1 MQKNSK
7 PLIAIGSLLSLAAC
21 AYGAPAA
28 GPLSIPLKPDPPL
41 AIDGQ
46 LDDWNMVPGQSV
58 LDSGAHVTYGKDKW
72 KNARDLSANVQ
83 LAWRPEGLFVA
94 VAVTDDTFR
103 QTQRGMNLW
112 KGDHVEL
119 YLDTAP
125 GSDPEQKIFG
135 KRQFL
140 IGLSP
145 GNFSHTGDALIDI
158 KPEAYLFL
166 PAGVRAEGIQVAS
179 QQTAGGYTIE
189 ASIPWKI
196 FDFKPQVGLPV
207 ALEVAVSDTDSQEA
221 SQGKMLTLG
230 TATWQRNQRSR
241 LLPGVLAR
249 ADGSAPASLTNTPL
263 FETKTL
269 ERGVSETLAF
279 DAPEVPESYEAVLS
293 LQARIDA
300 KSMGGYTQAL
310 QLKLN
315 GQTIDVK
322 RLANKK
328 PQEMM
333 LDGRVLSMAAG
344 NSFTVPMTP
353 DYPTVLQNSKYAF
366 KNAQAPLFEF
376 QVGDLLKTSGNTLEV
391 KNTPLHNA
399 DKTLVVTDAKLL
411 YRVKSVPVVRQGPP
425 IGALPRIAPQAVKPV
440 DYKLAEEAGH
450 AFALLLGGNT
460 FPVVSQYS
468 TPAGKWVN
476 GSNAYFTVKRQLE
489 RRGEWVVVRDTF
501 TNLTDENLPLMR
513 REEVQMKVGRLWLG
527 GLESGSVVGTS
538 FSSSNPTVLGVQGN
552 TGIGLLPLD
561 DVFQVHIKNYSTG
574 NAIGLADENL
584 VLKPKS
590 TYTAEWAIVPVP
602 TAKYFD
608 FVNATRRLLDVNFRI
623 DGSFAFMR
631 ADPATIGKWDD
642 RKTIDFVRF
651 KDAKYLCLG
660 PNYPRHQGL
669 IAHGTQLQKMDLS
682 GWKTAIAR
690 RHALLPDV
698 KQTAYFHS
706 FLDVWEEAPEKY
718 HDSRLLLA
726 DGSQGDYGQSPYKL
740 FVPTLTNSYGA
751 AVAKNIDLI
760 LDGMKLDGVYWDEFE
775 RSRYDYSYDPAVW
788 DGVSG
793 DIDPRTMK
801 LTRLKSSVTL
811 LSLPWRLAQAKRIM
825 ERHVLITNGGAPYT
839 RTMRSLRRPSFS
851 ETGSITNLRAV
862 QLFTPIALGD
872 HLTERSEEDAYR
884 VMVNAL
890 NYGALYYWYND
901 MTVNPTHHTLTQYM
915 FPFTPIELHQ
925 GYVIGQERIVTNKS
939 GIFGW
944 NDESGHEV
952 HVYDET
958 GREVVL
964 KDIEAPTVVK
974 TQTQN
979 GKTWTEIRIGEG
991 WSAAIVR
998 KTTG

>member
-1 MQKNSK
+1 MQKISK
-7 PLIAIGSLLSLAAC
+7 SLVAICSFFGFATC
-21 AYGAPAA
+21 VHGAPAA
-28 GPLSIPLKPDPPL
+28 GPLPIPLKPDPPL
-41 AIDGQ
+41 SIDGR
-46 LDDWNMVPGQSV
+46 LDDWSMVPGKSV
-58 LDSGAHVTYGKDKW
+58 LDSGANVTYGKDKW
-72 KNARDLSANVQ
+72 KNAQDLSASVQ
-83 LAWRPEGLFVA
+83 LAWRPEALFVA
-94 VAVTDDTFR
+94 VTVTDDVFR

-125 GSDPEQKIFG
+125 GSDPEQRIFG

-145 GNFSHTGDALIDI
+145 GNFSQTGDALIDI
-158 KPEAYLFL
+158 KPEAYLFQ
-166 PAGVRAEGIQVAS
+166 PSGVRLEGVQVEA
-179 QQTAGGYTIE
+179 QQTANGYTIE
-189 ASIPWKI
+189 ASIPWKV

-230 TATWQRNQRSR
+230 TAGWQRNQRSR

-249 ADGSAPASLTNTPL
+249 ADGSAPAPITNTSL
-263 FETKTL
+263 FKTKTL
-269 ERGVSETLAF
+269 ERGVAETLAF
-279 DAPEVPESYEAVLS
+279 DAPEVPEGYEAVLS
-293 LQARIDA
+293 LQARIDT
-300 KSMGGYTQAL
+300 KSLGGYTQAL

-333 LDGRVLSMAAG
+333 LDGRILSMTAG

-353 DYPTVLQNSKYAF
+353 DYQTVLQSPKYAF

-376 QVGDLLKTSGNTLEV
+376 QVGDLLKTTGNVLEV
-391 KNTPLHNA
+391 KNAPLHNA
-399 DKTLVVTDAKLL
+399 ERILVVTDAKLL

-425 IGALPRIAPQAVKPV
+425 AGTLPFVAPQPVKPV
-440 DYKLAEEAGH
+440 DYKLAQDKGH
-450 AFALLLGGNT
+450 AFSLQLGGNT
-460 FPVVSQYS
+460 FSVVSQYS

-489 RRGEWVVVRDTF
+489 RQGEWIVVRDTF

-513 REEVQMKVGRLWLG
+513 REEVPMKVGRLWLG
-527 GLESGSVVGTS
+527 GLESGSVTGTS
-538 FSSSNPTVLGVQGN
+538 NSSSNPTVFGVQEN
-552 TGIGLLPLD
+552 MGIGLLPLD
-561 DVFQVHIKNYSTG
+561 DVFQVHIKNYSNG

-602 TAKYFD
+602 TADYFD
-608 FVNATRRLLDVNFRI
+608 FINTTRRLLDVNFRI

-651 KDAKYLCLG
+651 KDVKYLCLG
-660 PNYPRHQGL
+660 PNYPRYKGL
-669 IAHGTQLQKMDLS
+669 IAQGTQLQKMNLS

-690 RHALLPDV
+690 RRELLPDV
-698 KQTAYFHS
+698 LQTAYFHS
-706 FLDVWEEAPEKY
+706 FLDVSEDALEKY
-718 HDSRLLLA
+718 NDSRLLLA
-726 DGSQGDYGQSPYKL
+726 DGSQGDYGESPYKL

-760 LDGMKLDGVYWDEFE
+760 LDEMKLDGVYWDEFE
-775 RSRYDYSYDPAVW
+775 RSRYDYSYDRAVW
-788 DGVSG
+788 DGVSA
-793 DIDPRTMK
+793 DIDAKTMK
-801 LTRLKSSVTL
+801 ITRLKSSVTL
-811 LSLPWRLAQAKRIM
+811 LSQPWRLAQAKRIM
-825 ERHVLITNGGAPYT
+825 ERHALITNGGAPYT

-884 VMVNAL
+884 VMLNAL
-890 NYGALYYWYND
+890 DYGALYYWYND
-901 MTVNPTHHTLTQYM
+901 MTVMPTRHTLTQYM

-925 GYVIGQERIVTNKS
+925 GYVIGQERIVTNRS
-939 GIFGW
+939 GVFGW

-958 GREVVL
+958 GREVAL
-964 KDIEAPTVVK
+964 KDITAPTVVK
-974 TQTQN
+974 TSTQN
-979 GKTWTEIRIGEG
+979 GQTWTEIRIGEG